1 MKRCLDADKHT
12 MSENNDTTP
21 VKRSWKKPRLA
32 KISIKEVT
40 RGGFFMGNNDF
51 FMRMFM
57 FMS

>member
-1 MKRCLDADKHT
+1 MN
-12 MSENNDTTP
+12 ENESDVP
-21 VKRSWKKPRLA
+21 VRRSWKRPRLT
-32 KISIKEVT
+32 KISIKEIT

>member
-1 MKRCLDADKHT
+1 MSNDK
-12 MSENNDTTP
+12 DTFRI
-21 VKRSWKKPRLA
+21 KRSWRKPRLA
-32 KISIKEVT
+32 KVSIKEVT